1 MINAMAEIK
10 DTPAFEIISKA
21 VSLVKSDLNST
32 YSTKSSFKSEKTDF
46 LLFASK
52 WIVIFGK

>member
-1 MINAMAEIK
+1 MAEIK

-21 VSLVKSDLNST
+21 VSLVRSDLNSI